1 MPFIDQPGS
10 FIVAVLAFQL
20 VPGPGTLNILRAT
33 ADHGIKAGFASVA
46 GTLIGGLV
54 CMLAAASGLEAVFRG
69 QPEATQALKWAGS
82 LYLAWMGWKLLA
94 RVGDLGVARPAAAPT
109 LALHLRSALAISLTN
124 PKVILFYFALLPLFV
139 RAPFTPA
146 SLAGLAGIV
155 MGISLLY
162 QGALVLV
169 GNSVTQRMRSLP
181 SARSAAQR
189 LAGLAFIAFALK
201 LVAF

>member
-10 FIVAVLAFQL
+10 FIVAVLVFQL
-20 VPGPGTLNILRAT
+20 IPGPGALNILRAT
-33 ADHGIKAGFASVA
+33 ADHGVRAGIASVA

-69 QPEATQALKWAGS
+69 QPEAAHTLRWAGS
-82 LYLAWMGWKLLA
+82 LYLAWMGWKLLS
-94 RVGDLGVARPAAAPT
+94 RVGDLQAARLSAAPT
-109 LALHLRSALAISLTN
+109 FLNHLRSALAISLIN

-139 RAPFTPA
+139 RAPFTSA
-146 SLAGLAGIV
+146 SLAGMIGIV

-169 GNSVTQRMRSLP
+169 GNTVIQRLRTLP
-181 SARSAAQR
+181 SARSVAQR